1 MAGGPCILEKKEL
14 AMRKLI
20 LSAILTLSVLLV
32 GLVWWSMRSTDL
44 GPLWESGGTETITW
58 TEYRP
63 PQPEAK
69 PLLVDDRLEDKAT
82 TFDPEL
88 VDRRPEGDWLV
99 NLSDAVIRL
108 DAPTVKPDVEP
119 DLLVLHRSYAEAH
132 AGTRSARSGLDVILP
147 SVNMVDGKAKQFDD
161 GLVAALAQ
169 ASLLGKSSR
178 LPNHVAV
185 VRRLLA
191 KVGPD
196 SPAAPF
202 LAAGLGLVGGT
213 AQLPPDAEKEKAT
226 WLRAFKANEVLSK
239 PIGVYTWTKTLSD
252 AYRFHH
258 FFQQTF
264 DRRDLT
270 IPQAIAQALQEDQEL
285 LVDYQRA
292 VAFDSGLT
300 NPPECLVVTDL
311 LDASRTPAP
320 GQGVALF
327 PPSTTPEGELFAKLF
342 PDGLPP
348 GADLMRAL
356 IERIR
361 SGAVDLTPKKS
372 SGWYD
377 HQVYA
382 LETLL
387 LPEKGDESRKLLLTK
402 SYKLRMLEAFKAL
415 MTKRRETHAL
425 AVKAAGALPLPP
437 AEVKPRLRVEPC
449 PSYYLRTARAY
460 AFLAAFLESAVGED
474 VLTTLHG
481 LREEGERAPNLR
493 DELAS
498 MRDLFY
504 GVALLSAE
512 DIGMRLAF
520 HDDEPVDRDRCER
533 LAREWLARA
542 LQDPDLA
549 VDTRV
554 SIPIYADPARKITRL
569 WATLGVRLTRLEA
582 SFARPPRIKPKEGEG
597 SEDWKAVERTTLGT
611 SYYLIAVDEFAEVE
625 LRGNRALTRK
635 ELRTVCDQQ
644 KTKEAIVSA
653 LER

>member
-1 MAGGPCILEKKEL
+1 
-14 AMRKLI
+14 MRKPI
-20 LSAILTLSVLLV
+20 LFAILALLV
-32 GLVWWSMRSTDL
+32 SVVGGLLWFSTRTTDL
-44 GPLWESGGTETITW
+44 GPFQEREETETITW
-58 TEYRP
+58 TDYRP

-82 TFDPEL
+82 TFDPDL
-88 VDRRPEGDWLV
+88 IDRRPEGDWLV
-99 NLSDAVIRL
+99 NLSEAVIRL
-108 DAPTVKPDVEP
+108 DAPIVKPDVEP
-119 DLLVLHRSYAEAH
+119 DLLVLHRSYADAI
-132 AGTRSARSGLDVILP
+132 AATRSARSGLDVILP
-147 SVNMVDGKAKQFDD
+147 SVNLIDGKAKQFDD

-169 ASLLGKSSR
+169 ASFQGKSPK
-178 LPNHVAV
+178 LPNHRAV
-185 VRRLLA
+185 VQRLLTR
-191 KVGPD
+191 VGPE

-202 LAAGLGLVGGT
+202 LAAGLALVGEQT
-213 AQLPPDAEKEKAT
+213 KLPPEAGQEKTA
-226 WLRAFKANEVLSK
+226 WLRAFEANQVLSK
-239 PIGVYTWTKTLSD
+239 PISVYTWTKTLSD
-252 AYRFHH
+252 GYRFRH
-258 FFQQTF
+258 FFQQAF

-270 IPQAIAQALQEDQEL
+270 IPRAIAQAFGDDKDL
-285 LVDYQRA
+285 LADYQRA

-311 LDASRTPAP
+311 LDPNRSPAP

-327 PPSTTPEGELFAKLF
+327 PPSTTPEGELFARLF

-361 SGAVDLTPKKS
+361 SGAVDLSPKKD

-425 AVKAAGALPLPP
+425 GVKSAAASPMPP
-437 AEVKPRLRVEPC
+437 KQLKPRLRIEPC

-460 AFLAAFLESAVGED
+460 AFLAGFLESAVGED

-481 LREEGERAPNLR
+481 LREEGERSPNLR

-512 DIGMRLAF
+512 DIGMRLAL

-533 LAREWLARA
+533 LATEWLARA

-554 SIPIYADPARKITRL
+554 SIPIYADPGRNITRL

-582 SFARPPRIKPKEGEG
+582 SFARPPRIKPKESVG
-597 SEDWKAVERTTLGT
+597 SEDWKAVEPYTLGT

-635 ELRTVCDQQ
+635 ELRAVCDQQ
-644 KTKEAIVSA
+644 KTKEAIISA

>member
-1 MAGGPCILEKKEL
+1 
-14 AMRKLI
+14 MRKPILI
-20 LSAILTLSVLLV
+20 AILALPVLV
-32 GLVWWSMRSTDL
+32 FGGLAWWSMRGTDL
-44 GPLWESGGTETITW
+44 GPFREIGWTDTSTW

-63 PQPEAK
+63 PEPEAE

-82 TFDPEL
+82 TFDPDL

-108 DAPTVKPDVEP
+108 DAPIVKPDVEP
-119 DLLVLHRSYAEAH
+119 DLLVLHKSYADAH
-132 AGTRSARSGLDVILP
+132 AGTRSTRSGLDVILP
-147 SVNMVDGKAKQFDD
+147 SVNLIDGKAKQFDD

-169 ASLLGKSSR
+169 ASLQGKSPK
-178 LPNHVAV
+178 LPNHLAV

-202 LAAGLGLVGGT
+202 LAAGLALVGEKT
-213 AQLPPDAEKEKAT
+213 QLPPEAEQEKT
-226 WLRAFKANEVLSK
+226 SWLRAFDANEVLSK
-239 PIGVYTWTKTLSD
+239 PIGVYTWTRTLSNG
-252 AYRFHH
+252 YRFHH
-258 FFQQTF
+258 FFQQPF

-270 IPQAIAQALQEDQEL
+270 IPQAIAQALGEDEDL
-285 LVDYQRA
+285 LADYRRA

-311 LDASRTPAP
+311 LDASRTPTP

-327 PPSTTPEGELFAKLF
+327 PPSTTPEGELFARLF
-342 PDGLPP
+342 PDGVPP

-361 SGAVDLTPKKS
+361 SGEVDLTPKKS

-377 HQVYA
+377 HQIYA

-387 LPEKGDESRKLLLTK
+387 LPEHGDESRKLLLTK

-425 AVKAAGALPLPP
+425 AAKAGAAPSPRPP
-437 AEVKPRLRVEPC
+437 TQVKPRLRVEPC

-481 LREEGERAPNLR
+481 LREGGERTPSLR
-493 DELAS
+493 DELDS

-512 DIGMRLAF
+512 DIGMRLAL
-520 HDDEPVDRDRCER
+520 HDDEPVDPDRCER
-533 LAREWLARA
+533 LATDWLAHA

-554 SIPIYADPARKITRL
+554 SIPIYADPGRKITRL

-582 SFARPPRIKPKEGEG
+582 SFARSPRIKPKEGEG
-597 SEDWKAVERTTLGT
+597 SEDWKAVEPSTLAT

-635 ELRTVCDQQ
+635 ELRIVCDQQ
-644 KTKEAIVSA
+644 KTKEAIVTT

>member
-1 MAGGPCILEKKEL
+1 VPTLREIKEPPMWKPILIVIL
-14 AMRKLI
+14 A
-20 LSAILTLSVLLV
+20 LLV
-32 GLVWWSMRSTDL
+32 LVVGGLVWLSLRSTDH
-44 GPLWESGGTETITW
+44 GPFWEREETETITW

-82 TFDPEL
+82 TFDPAL
-88 VDRRPEGDWLV
+88 IDRRPEGDWRI
-99 NLSDAVIRL
+99 NLSEAVIKL
-108 DAPTVKPDVEP
+108 DAPIVKPDVEP
-119 DLLVLHRSYAEAH
+119 DLLVLHKSYADAL
-132 AGTRSARSGLDVILP
+132 AATRSAQSSLDGVLP
-147 SVNMVDGKAKQFDD
+147 SVNLIDGKAKQFDD

-169 ASLLGKSSR
+169 ASFQGKSPK
-178 LPNHVAV
+178 LPDHRAV

-191 KVGPD
+191 RLGPE

-202 LAAGLGLVGGT
+202 LAAGLALVGEQT
-213 AQLPPDAEKEKAT
+213 KLPPEAEQEKT
-226 WLRAFKANEVLSK
+226 SWLRAFEANEVLSK
-239 PIGVYTWTKTLSD
+239 PISVYTWTKTLSA

-258 FFQQTF
+258 FFQQAF

-270 IPQAIAQALQEDQEL
+270 IPRAIAQALGDDKDL
-285 LVDYQRA
+285 HADYQRA

-311 LDASRTPAP
+311 LDATREPVL

-327 PPSTTPEGELFAKLF
+327 PPSMTPEGELFAKLF

-348 GADLMRAL
+348 GTDLMRAL

-361 SGAVDLTPKKS
+361 SGAVDLTPKKA

-425 AVKAAGALPLPP
+425 SVKAAAASPVPP
-437 AEVKPRLRVEPC
+437 RHMKPRLRIEPC

-460 AFLAAFLESAVGED
+460 AFLAGFLESAVGDD

-481 LREEGERAPNLR
+481 LREEGERSPNLR

-504 GVALLSAE
+504 GFALLSAE
-512 DIGMRLAF
+512 DIGMRLPLL
-520 HDDEPVDRDRCER
+520 DDEPVDRDRCEH
-533 LAREWLARA
+533 LATDWLAQA

-554 SIPIYADPARKITRL
+554 SIPIYADPGLNITRL

-597 SEDWKAVERTTLGT
+597 SEDWKAVEPYTLGT

-644 KTKEAIVSA
+644 KTKVAIIST